1 MAQVRYRQTPS
12 PATLVQVNETS
23 FALEFDE
30 PQFAITAGQSAV
42 IYDGSRLLGGGFIR
56 ERALMIP
63 SVQARE
69 TLAV

>member
-1 MAQVRYRQTPS
+1 VRYRQVPS
-12 PATLVQVNETS
+12 SATLVQANETS
-23 FALEFDE
+23 FQLEFDE

-69 TLAV
+69 TISV